1 MAQADEERV
10 RRIEDLVRR
19 LEEIPDPESRNTA
32 HALMEA
38 ILELHGAGL
47 ERMMEIVFDT
57 GDSGKAAIRRF
68 AGDGLVAS
76 LLVLHG
82 LHPDDMETRVQQ
94 ALGKMHGN
102 AELMGVFE
110 GVVRVR
116 VTGNGRGLKESVEA
130 AVREAVPD
138 AAEIVI
144 EESAPSGGFVPLSS
158 LGMAGPRVAP

>member
-1 MAQADEERV
+1 MAKADEERV

-19 LEEIPDPESRNTA
+19 LDLIPDHESRDTA
-32 HALMEA
+32 RALMEA

-47 ERMMEIVFDT
+47 ERMLEIVFDT

-82 LHPDDMETRVQQ
+82 LHPDDIETRVQH

-102 AELMGVFE
+102 AELLGIFE

-116 VTGNGRGLKESVEA
+116 LTGSGCGLKESVEA

-138 AAEIVI
+138 AADILI
-144 EESAPSGGFVPLSS
+144 EDSAPSNGFVPLTS
-158 LGMAGPRVAP
+158 LGMAIPRTT

>member
-1 MAQADEERV
+1 MAKVDEDRV

-19 LEEIPDPESRNTA
+19 LGDIPDRESRETA

-38 ILELHGAGL
+38 IMELHGAGL
-47 ERMMEIVFDT
+47 ERMLEIVFDA
-57 GDSGKAAIRRF
+57 GESGKAAIRRF
-68 AGDGLVAS
+68 AGHSLVAS

-94 ALGKMHGN
+94 ALGKLPGK

-116 VTGNGRGLKESVEA
+116 LIGNAHGLREAVETA
-130 AVREAVPD
+130 LWEAVPD
-138 AAEIVI
+138 ASEIVI
-144 EESAPSGGFVPLSS
+144 EEGVPASAFVPLAA
-158 LGMAGPRVAP
+158 LGMAVPKGA

>member
-1 MAQADEERV
+1 
-10 RRIEDLVRR
+10 
-19 LEEIPDPESRNTA
+19 
-32 HALMEA
+32 
-38 ILELHGAGL
+38 
-47 ERMMEIVFDT
+47 
-57 GDSGKAAIRRF
+57 
-68 AGDGLVAS
+68 
-76 LLVLHG
+76 
-82 LHPDDMETRVQQ
+82 
-94 ALGKMHGN
+94 MHGN

>member
-1 MAQADEERV
+1 MATSDEERV

-19 LEEIPDPESRNTA
+19 LGQIPDRESRETA
-32 HALMEA
+32 QSLMEA

-47 ERMMEIVFDT
+47 ERMMDIVFEG

-82 LHPDDMETRVQQ
+82 LHPDDIETRVQQ
-94 ALGKMHGN
+94 ALSKMHGN
-102 AELMGVFE
+102 AELLGVFE

-116 VTGNGRGLKESVEA
+116 LTGSAHGLKDSVEA
-130 AVREAVPD
+130 ALREAAPD

-144 EESAPSGGFVPLSS
+144 EQSVSLDNFVPLSS
-158 LGMAGPRVAP
+158 LRLAVPGNA